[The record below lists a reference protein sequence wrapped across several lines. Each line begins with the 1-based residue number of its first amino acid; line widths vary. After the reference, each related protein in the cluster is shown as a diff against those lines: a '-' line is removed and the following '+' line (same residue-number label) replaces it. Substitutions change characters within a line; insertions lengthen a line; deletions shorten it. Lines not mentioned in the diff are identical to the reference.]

1 MFNNDNNKNNLK
13 YYHTTLFDCK
23 FQAGFEERREQ
34 EYRLF
39 SFKTTK
45 QRLKM
50 SKTLLCCWQQH
61 LYAGPPQLKVIG
73 FFFHST
79 SWSFISCSVW
89 TILCSSTSC
98 VLNLNFNFNCMLDFG
113 NLHNPKT
120 QGFIILW
127 RLILSLSVK
136 EGGCCGHLTFIVH

>member
-1 MFNNDNNKNNLK
+1 MLNNDNNKNNLK

-50 SKTLLCCWQQH
+50 SMTLLMTAAPICW
-61 LYAGPPQLKVIG
+61 PPAAKSNC
-73 FFFHST
+73 FFFSFHFMKFYLLFSLDHFMFQYLLCFESQFQFQLYVRFWKST
-79 SWSFISCSVW
+79 
-89 TILCSSTSC
+89 
-98 VLNLNFNFNCMLDFG
+98 
-113 NLHNPKT
+113 
-120 QGFIILW
+120 
-127 RLILSLSVK
+127 
-136 EGGCCGHLTFIVH
+136 

>member
-1 MFNNDNNKNNLK
+1 MLNNDNNKNNLK

-50 SKTLLCCWQQH
+50 SMTLLMTAARICW
-61 LYAGPPQLKVIG
+61 PPAAKRNCFFG
-73 FFFHST
+73 FFHST
-79 SWSFISCSVW
+79 SLSFISCSVW

-98 VLNLNFNFNCMLDFG
+98 VLNRNFNFNCMLDFG

-120 QGFIILW
+120 QGFIIL
-127 RLILSLSVK
+127 
-136 EGGCCGHLTFIVH
+136 